1 MDAGYALSGLAI
13 GAVVGMTGVGGGSL
27 MTPLLVIAFGISP
40 AVAVGTDLLY
50 GAITKAGGAW
60 VHGSKG
66 HVDWRVAGLLAMGS
80 IPAAL
85 VGILLLKALS
95 VDRQAISSLV
105 SSTLG
110 IALILTALSL
120 FFRGRLSRIV
130 RIREDRIGPATV
142 MVGAILGLLVSI
154 SSVGAGALGTV
165 ALFYL
170 YPRLPAIRVVGTDIV
185 HAVPLTAIAGLGH
198 ASLGTV
204 DFHLLGSLII
214 GSLPG
219 IYIGSHLSSKIP
231 ERMLRGALASMLIL
245 IGGKLMF

>member
-1 MDAGYALSGLAI
+1 MDFGYALSGLAI
-13 GAVVGMTGVGGGSL
+13 GSIVGLTGVGGGSL
-27 MTPLLVIAFGISP
+27 MTPLLVIAFGIPP

-60 VHGSKG
+60 VHGKKG
-66 HVDWRVAGLLAMGS
+66 HVDWKIVRLLASGS

-85 VGILLLKALS
+85 FGILLLNALS
-95 VDRQAISSLV
+95 MDRHALSSLV
-105 SSTLG
+105 STTLG
-110 IALILTALSL
+110 IALILTSFALL
-120 FFRGRLSRIV
+120 YRD
-130 RIREDRIGPATV
+130 RIRQFARIPESGISAATV
-142 MVGAILGLLVSI
+142 AVGAVVGLLVSV

-170 YPRLPAIRVVGTDIV
+170 YPRLQPIRVVGTDIA

-204 DFHLLGSLII
+204 DFHLLGSLIL

-219 IYIGSHLSSKIP
+219 IYIGSHLSSRIP
-231 ERMLRGALASMLIL
+231 EKMLQRALAGMLIL